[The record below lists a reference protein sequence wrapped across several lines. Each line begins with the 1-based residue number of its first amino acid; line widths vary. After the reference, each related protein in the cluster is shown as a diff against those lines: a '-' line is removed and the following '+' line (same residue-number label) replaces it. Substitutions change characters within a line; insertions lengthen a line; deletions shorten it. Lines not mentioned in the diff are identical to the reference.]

1 MLALAGSFAPS
12 LVVSR
17 TAAPKM
23 MAGEGRGTL
32 YSDVASTIGNTP
44 VVKM

>member
-17 TAAPKM
+17 AAPKM

-32 YSDVASTIGNTP
+32 YSDVTSTIGNTP

>member
-23 MAGEGRGTL
+23 LGEGRGTL
-32 YSDVASTIGNTP
+32 YSDVTSTIGNTP